1 MTRRGAFTAAL
12 LVLAI
17 LVGGRWAMG
26 RQPAETVAHQALGSR
41 PVPAESSPAPTPTA
55 AATPSVAPPTTKAPA
70 PKKTTT
76 KPAIRSK
83 VGPFGTRRMTGS
95 RGVALTFDDGPNP
108 AWTPAVLDLLRANRV
123 KATFCV
129 VGTEVRHYPAL
140 VKRIVREGH
149 TLCNHSWHHEFDLGT
164 KPEQEIKA
172 NMLATN
178 REIQRAV
185 PGARVKYFRHPGGK
199 WTAEAVKAARE
210 LGMTSLDWDVD
221 PTDWA
226 KPSAEAIKQRVM
238 AKARSGSIILLHDGG
253 GDRAGTVAA
262 CKTLIPALKR
272 KYGIVLLR

>member
-26 RQPAETVAHQALGSR
+26 RQPAETVAHQALGNH
-41 PVPAESSPAPTPTA
+41 PAPASPSPTP
-55 AATPSVAPPTTKAPA
+55 AATPSASPSAAGAPRAPA
-70 PKKTTT
+70 PKKTTP
-76 KPAIRSK
+76 KPATRSK

-108 AWTPAVLDLLRANRV
+108 AWTPKVLDLLRANKV

-129 VGTEVRHYPAL
+129 VGTEVRQHPAL

-178 REIQRAV
+178 REVQRAV
-185 PGARVKYFRHPGGK
+185 PGVRVKYFRHPGGK
-199 WTAEAVKAARE
+199 WTAAAVKAARE

-221 PTDWA
+221 PADWA
-226 KPSAEAIKQRVM
+226 KPGAGAIKQRVM
-238 AKARSGSIILLHDGG
+238 ANARSGSIILLHDGG
-253 GDRAGTVAA
+253 GDRDGTVDA
-262 CKTLIPALKR
+262 CKALIPALKR
-272 KYGIVLLR
+272 KYGIALLR

>member
-26 RQPAETVAHQALGSR
+26 RQPAETVAHQALGNH
-41 PVPAESSPAPTPTA
+41 PAPASPSPTP
-55 AATPSVAPPTTKAPA
+55 AATPSASPSAAGAPRAPA
-70 PKKTTT
+70 PKKTTP
-76 KPAIRSK
+76 KPATRSK

-108 AWTPAVLDLLRANRV
+108 AWTPKVLDLLRANKV

-129 VGTEVRHYPAL
+129 VGTEVRQHPAL

-164 KPEQEIKA
+164 KTEQEIRA
-172 NMLATN
+172 NMISTN
-178 REIQRAV
+178 REIHRAV
-185 PGARVKYFRHPGGK
+185 PGARVKYFRHPGGM
-199 WTAEAVKAARE
+199 WTAAAVKVARE

-221 PTDWA
+221 PADWA
-226 KPSAEAIKQRVM
+226 KPGAGAIKQRVM
-238 AKARSGSIILLHDGG
+238 ATARSGSIILLHDGG
-253 GDRAGTVAA
+253 GDRDGTVDA
-262 CKTLIPALKR
+262 CKALIPALKR
-272 KYGIVLLR
+272 KYGIALLR